1 MAEYY
6 STPGTQ
12 AVDIPKY
19 YANWDEEFWVVA
31 PTPDKTYEITISYDK
46 EPETITDTT
55 SNPAPATVGTYL
67 VKQIS
72 RFTFVRLS
80 GKYIWIL
87 ERSAGYVTILP
98 RSL

>member
-31 PTPDKTYEITISYDK
+31 PTPDKTYEITLAYDK

-55 SNPAPATVGTYL
+55 STRSSYSRNL
-67 VKQIS
+67 FVKQIS
-72 RFTFVRLS
+72 RFTFVCLS

-87 ERSAGYVTILP
+87 ERSAGYVTILST
-98 RSL
+98 SL

>member
-31 PTPDKTYEITISYDK
+31 PTPDKTYEITLAYDK

-55 SNPAPATVGTYL
+55 STPCSGYNWNL
-67 VKQIS
+67 SVK
-72 RFTFVRLS
+72 
-80 GKYIWIL
+80 
-87 ERSAGYVTILP
+87 
-98 RSL
+98 

>member
-31 PTPDKTYEITISYDK
+31 PTPDKTYEITLAYDK
-46 EPETITDTT
+46 EPELLQIQLLHPLQH
-55 SNPAPATVGTYL
+55 SWNL
-67 VKQIS
+67 FVKQIS
-72 RFTFVRLS
+72 RFTFIRLS

-87 ERSAGYVTILP
+87 ERSTRYVTILS